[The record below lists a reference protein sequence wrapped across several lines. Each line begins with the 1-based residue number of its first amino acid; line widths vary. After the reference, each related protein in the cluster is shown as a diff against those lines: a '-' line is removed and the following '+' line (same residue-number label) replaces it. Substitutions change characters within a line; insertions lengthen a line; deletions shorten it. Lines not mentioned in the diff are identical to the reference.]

1 MKLTNSFGL
10 RKLTGCRGNKNILVV
25 NNDRIDRIFN
35 VLFVGVGGQGVIV
48 ASQILGEVLLK
59 AGFDVKRSEVHGMA
73 QRGGSVVSQV
83 RFGTKVFSPLVKK
96 GAGDFLVSFE
106 QLETLRYLD
115 YLKPCSFVLVNNQKI
130 LPPSVSMGL
139 ENYPEDIPERLKKRF
154 KNFILIEGI
163 ALAQQAGNLKALN
176 TVLLGA
182 LSRYLNLEEK
192 MWVKTIQE
200 QFSPGLRE
208 VNKNGFYL
216 GRESTA

>member
-1 MKLTNSFGL
+1 M
-10 RKLTGCRGNKNILVV
+10 V

-83 RFGTKVFSPLVKK
+83 RFGTKVFSPLIKK
-96 GAGDFLVSFE
+96 GEGDFLVSFE
-106 QLETLRYLD
+106 MLETLRYLD
-115 YLKPCSFVLVNNQKI
+115 YLKPRSFVLVNNQKI

-139 ENYPEDIPERLKKRF
+139 EDYPADIPERLKKRF

-163 ALAQQAGNLKALN
+163 ALAQQAGNPKTLN

-200 QFSPGLRE
+200 QFSQALRE
-208 VNKNGFYL
+208 VNKKGFYL
-216 GRESTA
+216 GRESNT

>member
-1 MKLTNSFGL
+1 M
-10 RKLTGCRGNKNILVV
+10 V

-83 RFGTKVFSPLVKK
+83 RFGTKVFSPLIKK
-96 GAGDFLVSFE
+96 GEGDFLVSFE
-106 QLETLRYLD
+106 MLETLRYLD

-139 ENYPEDIPERLKKRF
+139 ENYPEDIPESLK
-154 KNFILIEGI
+154 
-163 ALAQQAGNLKALN
+163 
-176 TVLLGA
+176 
-182 LSRYLNLEEK
+182 
-192 MWVKTIQE
+192 
-200 QFSPGLRE
+200 RE
-208 VNKNGFYL
+208 I
-216 GRESTA
+216 

>member
-1 MKLTNSFGL
+1 MRRAKKNSAD
-10 RKLTGCRGNKNILVV
+10 KN
-25 NNDRIDRIFN
+25 RIIN

-83 RFGTKVFSPLVKK
+83 RFGTKVFSPLIKK
-96 GAGDFLVSFE
+96 GEGDFLVSFE
-106 QLETLRYLD
+106 MLETLRYLD
-115 YLKPCSFVLVNNQKI
+115 YLKPSSFVLVNNQKI

-139 ENYPEDIPERLKKRF
+139 EDYPTDIPARLKEKF

-163 ALAQQAGNLKALN
+163 ALAQQAGNPKALN
-176 TVLLGA
+176 VVFLGA

-200 QFSPGLRE
+200 QFPQALRE
-208 VNKNGFYL
+208 VNKKGFYL
-216 GRESTA
+216 GRESNT

>member
-1 MKLTNSFGL
+1 MIT
-10 RKLTGCRGNKNILVV
+10 
-25 NNDRIDRIFN
+25 N

-83 RFGTKVFSPLVKK
+83 RFGTKVFSPLIKK
-96 GAGDFLVSFE
+96 GEGDFLVSFE
-106 QLETLRYLD
+106 MLETLRYLD
-115 YLKPCSFVLVNNQKI
+115 YLKPRSFVLVNNQKI

-139 ENYPEDIPERLKKRF
+139 EDYPADIPERLKKRF

-163 ALAQQAGNLKALN
+163 ALAQQAGNPKTLN
-176 TVLLGA
+176 TVLLGT

-200 QFSPGLRE
+200 QFSQALRE
-208 VNKNGFYL
+208 VNKKGFYL
-216 GRESTA
+216 GREPNT

>member
-1 MKLTNSFGL
+1 MRRAKNSSSD
-10 RKLTGCRGNKNILVV
+10 
-25 NNDRIDRIFN
+25 NDRITN

-48 ASQILGEVLLK
+48 ASQILGEVLFK

-73 QRGGSVVSQV
+73 QRGGSVMSQV
-83 RFGTKVFSPLVKK
+83 RFGTKVFSPLIKK
-96 GAGDFLVSFE
+96 GEGDFLVSFE
-106 QLETLRYLD
+106 LLETLRYLD

-139 ENYPEDIPERLKKRF
+139 ENYPEDISEGLKRKF

-163 ALAQQAGNLKALN
+163 ALAQQAGNPKTLN
-176 TVLLGA
+176 VVLLGV

-200 QFSPGLRE
+200 QFPPGLRE
-208 VNKNGFYL
+208 VNKKGFYL
-216 GRESTA
+216 GRESTT

>member
-1 MKLTNSFGL
+1 M
-10 RKLTGCRGNKNILVV
+10 V

-59 AGFDVKRSEVHGMA
+59 AGFDVKRSEIHGMA

-83 RFGTKVFSPLVKK
+83 RCGTKVFSPLIKK
-96 GAGDFLVSFE
+96 GEGDFLVSFE
-106 QLETLRYLD
+106 MLETLRYLD
-115 YLKPCSFVLVNNQKI
+115 FLKPHSFVLVNNQKI
-130 LPPSVSMGL
+130 FPPSVSMGL
-139 ENYPEDIPERLKKRF
+139 EDYPADIPTRLKEKF

-163 ALAQQAGNLKALN
+163 ALAQQAGNPKTLN
-176 TVLLGA
+176 VVLLGV

-200 QFSPGLRE
+200 QFPQALRE
-208 VNKNGFYL
+208 VNKKGFYL
-216 GRESTA
+216 GRKNLVDCRSVQDNSQ

>member
-1 MKLTNSFGL
+1 M
-10 RKLTGCRGNKNILVV
+10 V
-25 NNDRIDRIFN
+25 NNDRINRIFN

-48 ASQILGEVLLK
+48 ASQILGEVLFK

-83 RFGTKVFSPLVKK
+83 RFGAKVFSPLIKK
-96 GAGDFLVSFE
+96 GEGDFLVSFE
-106 QLETLRYLD
+106 LLETLRYLD

-139 ENYPEDIPERLKKRF
+139 ENYPEDISESLKRKF

-163 ALAQQAGNLKALN
+163 ALAQQAGNPKTLN
-176 TVLLGA
+176 VVLLGV

-208 VNKNGFYL
+208 VNKKGFYL
-216 GRESTA
+216 GRESNT

>member
-1 MKLTNSFGL
+1 MRRAKNSSSD
-10 RKLTGCRGNKNILVV
+10 
-25 NNDRIDRIFN
+25 NDRITN

-48 ASQILGEVLLK
+48 ASQILGEVLFK

-73 QRGGSVVSQV
+73 QRGGSVMSQV
-83 RFGTKVFSPLVKK
+83 RFGTKVFSPLIKK
-96 GAGDFLVSFE
+96 GEGDFLVSFE
-106 QLETLRYLD
+106 LLETLRYLD

-139 ENYPEDIPERLKKRF
+139 ENYPEDISEGLKRKF

-163 ALAQQAGNLKALN
+163 ALAQQAGNPKTLN
-176 TVLLGA
+176 VVLLGV

-208 VNKNGFYL
+208 VNKKGFYL
-216 GRESTA
+216 GRKSTT